1 LTSVPPPPEPSARP
15 DVAYRFL
22 PPVPPDRQPPAPPDP
37 PAGRWLPLPV
47 WVPFATMLAAV
58 IAILIVGAIATGI
71 YVLIDPGADTSST
84 PDGLLIGLTVV
95 QDALLVGAAV
105 FAVAAVLGRATPAMF
120 GLRPVKLGP
129 AVGWILVA
137 YGGYW
142 LASVILL
149 AIFGEPPEQDLV
161 RDLKETQDT
170 AVLIGFGVL
179 TCLVAPLAEEFFF
192 RGFLFSVL
200 ASRIGVAAGAILT
213 GAIFGL
219 IHLPG
224 SPLLGVAVLVAFGAL
239 LCLVYW
245 KTGSLVPC
253 MALHALNN
261 AVSFGYT
268 KSLDAVGLIA
278 LIAGSVAL
286 VTVIGLAL
294 AGRGDQP
301 AAVSSTN
308 SSSTPGIPPA
318 P

>member
-1 LTSVPPPPEPSARP
+1 MTSVQPPSDPSAPSGLPPWPPVQQPAARPPERA
-15 DVAYRFL
+15 D
-22 PPVPPDRQPPAPPDP
+22 
-37 PAGRWLPLPV
+37 GWLPLPV

-58 IAILIVGAIATGI
+58 IAILIVGALATVVWI
-71 YVLIDPGADTSST
+71 LIDPGADTSET
-84 PDGLLIGLTVV
+84 PDGLLIGLTVI

-105 FAVAAVLGRATPAMF
+105 FAVTAIMGRATPRMF
-120 GLRPVKLGP
+120 GLRPVGLWR
-129 AVGWILVA
+129 ALGWIAVA

-142 LASVILL
+142 LVSAMLL

-161 RDLKETQDT
+161 SDLKATEDL

-179 TCLVAPLAEEFFF
+179 TCLVAPLAEELFF

-200 ASRIGVAAGAILT
+200 AARYGVLLAALAT

-224 SPLLGVAVLVAFGAL
+224 SPALGVAVLVAFGAL

-261 AVSFGYT
+261 AISFGYT
-268 KSLDAVGLIA
+268 KSLSAAAIAALIVASVGLVV
-278 LIAGSVAL
+278 LIGY
-286 VTVIGLAL
+286 AL
-294 AGRGDQP
+294 ARREDQAP
-301 AAVSSTN
+301 AVSATSPP
-308 SSSTPGIPPA
+308 STPGIPPPA
-318 P
+318 